1 MQISELARQ
10 YVGTTSSSEAM
21 SGTRGVEK
29 LVSTIRDLT
38 AGNIFEGTVN
48 SIKDGKVVLG
58 LSNGTLIN
66 ARLDASMQL
75 LQGQSMFFQVKSNN
89 GETIAIRPYTVD
101 GNGVNLT
108 LLNALNAA
116 GLPVTDKYLNL
127 ANNMMHEQ
135 MPIDKNTMN
144 QMARILM
151 ANPDMSV
158 NTLVQMK
165 KLHIPITNEMVA
177 QFENYV
183 DDSSAVHKALDSFI
197 TELPTTLAGKDMPLE
212 QLRAFDS
219 QLLTIIA
226 DGMETQPQAKAGEV
240 PVAAQNS
247 AVVSQ
252 NVQVGEM
259 AAQVEGQQIVQSE
272 TVIQTENAV
281 QAEASIQTNAN
292 VQAEASVQTNANVQ
306 GEASVQT
313 NVNVQTEASLQT
325 NVHAENGIE
334 SDVAVQGKQADIQ
347 VDMSAQPQQTK
358 APQDAVTQTGI
369 NGEPVDA
376 QQIATKENVLRLIQ
390 TTFGE
395 TGIVR
400 DDSPAVILNKLSN
413 FIMTGET
420 VSKEALQSLFS
431 SKDMQQ
437 FLRDALEGQMY
448 LTPEEVADAD
458 KVKKLYERLE
468 SKTQRLESL
477 LNQAGLQETPLAQTV
492 NEVRG
497 NVEFMNQLNQAYTYV
512 QIPLKMAGQNA
523 SGQLYVYT
531 NKRDLSDPDKELSA
545 FLHLDLDNLGST
557 DVSVKMLRKKVDTKF
572 YMETDEA
579 FELVK
584 AHMPELEE
592 RLRKKGFDAK
602 IYVENEGKKVNFLDD
617 FLKKDAPPSGQV
629 HRYSFDVRA

>member
-1 MQISELARQ
+1 MQISDIARQ

-21 SGTRGVEK
+21 TGTRGIEK
-29 LVSTIRDLT
+29 LVSSIRDLT

-89 GETIAIRPYTVD
+89 GETIAIRPYTVG

-165 KLHIPITNEMVA
+165 KLNIPITNEMVA

-197 TELPTTLAGKDMPLE
+197 TELPTTMTGKDMPLE
-212 QLRAFDS
+212 QLRTFDS

-226 DGMETQPQAKAGEV
+226 DGMESQPQVATANPVV
-240 PVAAQNS
+240 PTEANATIQ
-247 AVVSQ
+247 Q
-252 NVQVGEM
+252 NVVMGEHL
-259 AAQVEGQQIVQSE
+259 
-272 TVIQTENAV
+272 
-281 QAEASIQTNAN
+281 
-292 VQAEASVQTNANVQ
+292 VQ
-306 GEASVQT
+306 GEVQQA
-313 NVNVQTEASLQT
+313 VLSQG
-325 NVHAENGIE
+325 AE
-334 SDVAVQGKQADIQ
+334 QAD
-347 VDMSAQPQQTK
+347 VNMQPQQTT
-358 APQDAVTQTGI
+358 TQ
-369 NGEPVDA
+369 NGENQQAVSTQVNVVQEGEA
-376 QQIATKENVLRLIQ
+376 QQTKEAVLRLIQ
-390 TTFGE
+390 TTLGE
-395 TGIVR
+395 TGIAR
-400 DDSPAVILNKLSN
+400 EDSPAVVLNKLSH

-420 VSKEALQSLFS
+420 VSKDALQTLFS

-437 FLRDALEGQMY
+437 FLRDTLESQMY

-492 NEVRG
+492 TETRG
-497 NVEFMNQLNQAYTYV
+497 NIEFMNQLNQAYTYV
-512 QIPLKMAGQNA
+512 QIPLKMTGQNA

-545 FLHLDLDNLGST
+545 FLHLDMDNLGST
-557 DVSVKMLRKKVDTKF
+557 DVSVKMLHKKVDTKF
-572 YMETDEA
+572 YMDTDEA

-617 FLKKDAPPSGQV
+617 FLKKDAPQTGQV

>member
-1 MQISELARQ
+1 MQISDIARQ

-29 LVSTIRDLT
+29 LVSSIRDLT
-38 AGNIFEGTVN
+38 AGNIFEGTIN
-48 SIKDGKVVLG
+48 SIQDGKVVLG

-101 GNGVNLT
+101 GAGVNLT

-165 KLHIPITNEMVA
+165 KLQIPITNEMVA

-197 TELPTTLAGKDMPLE
+197 TELPTTMAGKDMPLE

-226 DGMETQPQAKAGEV
+226 DGMESQPQVNGG
-240 PVAAQNS
+240 QQS
-247 AVVSQ
+247 MAVQDSSVIAQ
-252 NVQVGEM
+252 NVQNGEA
-259 AAQVEGQQIVQSE
+259 AAQMEGQQFVQIQGEQEDSTQEAKVQIDISSQVPLAEGNIQDAAVAQQNGIVTEMAPQNETQQHAMQQINGEQVAQQSVVLQEGEVQPVIVTEQMVQSE
-272 TVIQTENAV
+272 EVQNAKDV
-281 QAEASIQTNAN
+281 QMVKET
-292 VQAEASVQTNANVQ
+292 
-306 GEASVQT
+306 
-313 NVNVQTEASLQT
+313 
-325 NVHAENGIE
+325 
-334 SDVAVQGKQADIQ
+334 
-347 VDMSAQPQQTK
+347 QQNL
-358 APQDAVTQTGI
+358 V
-369 NGEPVDA
+369 
-376 QQIATKENVLRLIQ
+376 KENVLRLIQ

-395 TGIVR
+395 TGITVE
-400 DDSPAVILNKLSN
+400 DSPAVMLNKLSH
-413 FIMTGET
+413 FIMTGENI
-420 VSKEALQSLFS
+420 SKDALQTMFS

-437 FLRDALEGQMY
+437 FLRDALESQMY

-468 SKTQRLESL
+468 SKTQRLEGL
-477 LNQAGLQETPLAQTV
+477 LNQVGLQETPLAQTV

-531 NKRDLSDPDKELSA
+531 NKRNLNDPDKELSA

-617 FLKKDAPPSGQV
+617 FLKKDAPSTGQV

>member
-21 SGTRGVEK
+21 NGTRGVEK
-29 LVSTIRDLT
+29 LVSSIRDLT
-38 AGNIFEGTVN
+38 AGNIFEGTIN
-48 SIKDGKVVLG
+48 SIQDGKVVLG

-165 KLHIPITNEMVA
+165 KLNIPVTNEMVA

-183 DDSSAVHKALDSFI
+183 DDSSAVHKALDRFI
-197 TELPTTLAGKDMPLE
+197 SELPATMAGKDMPVE
-212 QLRAFDS
+212 QLKAFDS

-226 DGMETQPQAKAGEV
+226 DGMEGQTQSVAVEPGVLAETNTVMQQSPAAGEAIVQQAVFADGNGNETSMQQTIVLEGTSQEVLAQQNNVQNGETQQATSTQENVQQTVVTEDVAKAETEHV
-240 PVAAQNS
+240 SKEITQQN
-247 AVVSQ
+247 
-252 NVQVGEM
+252 
-259 AAQVEGQQIVQSE
+259 
-272 TVIQTENAV
+272 T
-281 QAEASIQTNAN
+281 
-292 VQAEASVQTNANVQ
+292 
-306 GEASVQT
+306 
-313 NVNVQTEASLQT
+313 
-325 NVHAENGIE
+325 
-334 SDVAVQGKQADIQ
+334 
-347 VDMSAQPQQTK
+347 
-358 APQDAVTQTGI
+358 
-369 NGEPVDA
+369 
-376 QQIATKENVLRLIQ
+376 TKENVLRLIQ
-390 TTFGE
+390 SIFGE
-395 TGIVR
+395 TGIAA
-400 DDSPAVILNKLSN
+400 DDSPAVMLNKLSH
-413 FIMTGET
+413 FIMEGNT
-420 VSKEALQSLFS
+420 VSKDALQSLFS

-437 FLRDALEGQMY
+437 FLRDSLESQMY

-492 NEVRG
+492 TETRG
-497 NVEFMNQLNQAYTYV
+497 NIEFMNQLNQAYTYV
-512 QIPLKMAGQNA
+512 QIPLKMTGQNA

-531 NKRDLSDPDKELSA
+531 NKRDISDPDKELSA
-545 FLHLDLDNLGST
+545 FLHLDMDNLGST

-592 RLRKKGFDAK
+592 RLRNKGFDAK
-602 IYVENEGKKVNFLDD
+602 IYIENEGKKVNFLDD
-617 FLKKDAPPSGQV
+617 FLKKDAPPTGQV

>member
-21 SGTRGVEK
+21 NGTRGVEK
-29 LVSTIRDLT
+29 LVSSIRDLT
-38 AGNIFEGTVN
+38 AGNIFEGTIN
-48 SIKDGKVVLG
+48 SIQDGKVVLG

-75 LQGQSMFFQVKSNN
+75 LQGQSMFFQVKSNT
-89 GETIAIRPYTVD
+89 GETIAIRPYTVG

-127 ANNMMHEQ
+127 ANNMMQEQ

-165 KLHIPITNEMVA
+165 KHNIPVTTEMVA

-197 TELPTTLAGKDMPLE
+197 SELPSTMAGKDMPLE

-219 QLLTIIA
+219 QLLNIIA
-226 DGMETQPQAKAGEV
+226 DGMESQPDVNAKITQSVQTEAGGQVQPNISVDGNIVEMATQEQAD
-240 PVAAQNS
+240 AQINT
-247 AVVSQ
+247 
-252 NVQVGEM
+252 NVQIDVSV
-259 AAQVEGQQIVQSE
+259 QVDASLQP
-272 TVIQTENAV
+272 
-281 QAEASIQTNAN
+281 EASTQTNTSVQTDVN
-292 VQAEASVQTNANVQ
+292 VQAEASVQTNESVQ
-306 GEASVQT
+306 VEASTQTDSSMQASASVQDVAT
-313 NVNVQTEASLQT
+313 QAVGNGQQAEEIQQENPQLVKEASQ
-325 NVHAENGIE
+325 
-334 SDVAVQGKQADIQ
+334 Q
-347 VDMSAQPQQTK
+347 DM
-358 APQDAVTQTGI
+358 
-369 NGEPVDA
+369 
-376 QQIATKENVLRLIQ
+376 TKEAVLRLIQ
-390 TTFGE
+390 ANFGE
-395 TGIVR
+395 TGITAE
-400 DDSPAVILNKLSN
+400 DTPAVMLNKLSH
-413 FIMTGET
+413 FIMAGEN
-420 VSKEALQSLFS
+420 VSKDALQSLFS

-437 FLRDALEGQMY
+437 FLRDAIEGQMY
-448 LTPEEVADAD
+448 LTPEEVADVD

-492 NEVRG
+492 TEVRS
-497 NVEFMNQLNQAYTYV
+497 NVEFMNQLNQAYTFV
-512 QIPLKMAGQNA
+512 QIPLKMAGQNV

-545 FLHLDLDNLGST
+545 FLHLDMDNLGAT

-579 FELVK
+579 FDLVK

-617 FLKKDAPPSGQV
+617 FLKKDAPATGQL

>member
-1 MQISELARQ
+1 MQISDIARQ

-29 LVSTIRDLT
+29 LVSSIRDLT
-38 AGNIFEGTVN
+38 AGNIFEGTIN
-48 SIKDGKVVLG
+48 SIQDGKVVLG

-66 ARLDASMQL
+66 ARLDASLQL

-89 GETIAIRPYTVD
+89 GETIAIRPYTV
-101 GNGVNLT
+101 GGTGVNLT

-116 GLPVTDKYLNL
+116 NLPVTDKYLNL

-165 KLHIPITNEMVA
+165 KHNIPITHEMIA

-197 TELPTTLAGKDMPLE
+197 SELPSTMAGKDMPLE

-226 DGMETQPQAKAGEV
+226 DGMEEQPQANTAGTV
-240 PVAAQNS
+240 TDGQNG
-247 AVVSQ
+247 VVLLQ
-252 NVQVGEM
+252 NMTDVD
-259 AAQVEGQQIVQSE
+259 A
-272 TVIQTENAV
+272 VIQPN
-281 QAEASIQTNAN
+281 
-292 VQAEASVQTNANVQ
+292 SVSGETRVQ
-306 GEASVQT
+306 GEMQQVVQQET
-313 NVNVQTEASLQT
+313 NAQMQQAGVQP
-325 NVHAENGIE
+325 
-334 SDVAVQGKQADIQ
+334 DAVQNGEGQSVVVTEKIVQFEQGQLIPE
-347 VDMSAQPQQTK
+347 AQQQTT
-358 APQDAVTQTGI
+358 A
-369 NGEPVDA
+369 
-376 QQIATKENVLRLIQ
+376 KENVLNLIQ
-390 TTFGE
+390 MTFGE
-395 TGIVR
+395 TGIR
-400 DDSPAVILNKLSN
+400 ADDSSAVMLNKLSH
-413 FIMTGET
+413 FIMNGQN
-420 VSKEALQSLFS
+420 VSKDALQTLFS

-437 FLRDALEGQMY
+437 FLRDVLEGQMY

-468 SKTQRLESL
+468 SKTQRLEAL

-492 NEVRG
+492 TETRG
-497 NVEFMNQLNQAYTYV
+497 NIEFMNQLNQAYTYV
-512 QIPLKMAGQNA
+512 QIPLKMSGKNA

-584 AHMPELEE
+584 AHMPELEV
-592 RLRKKGFDAK
+592 RLRQKGFDAK

-617 FLKKDAPPSGQV
+617 FLKKDAPPTGQV

>member
-1 MQISELARQ
+1 MQISDIARQ
-10 YVGTTSSSEAM
+10 YAGTTSSSEAM
-21 SGTRGVEK
+21 AGTRGIEK
-29 LVSTIRDLT
+29 LVSSIRDLA
-38 AGNIFEGTVN
+38 AGNIFEGTIN
-48 SIKDGKVVLG
+48 SIQDGKVVLG

-89 GETIAIRPYTVD
+89 GETIAIRPYMVG
-101 GNGVNLT
+101 GNGGNPT

-116 GLPVTDKYLNL
+116 GLPVSEKYLNL
-127 ANNMMHEQ
+127 ANNMMQEQ

-165 KLHIPITNEMVA
+165 KLNIPITNEMIA

-197 TELPTTLAGKDMPLE
+197 TELPNTMAGKEMPLE
-212 QLRAFDS
+212 QLRTFDS

-226 DGMETQPQAKAGEV
+226 DGMESQNGAVLSQSMTDVSANVVQAQAQQEVNAQIQQAGGQAEANLQSDVATQQVVSAEGNIVETGAQEALQQQVIVQNGEV
-240 PVAAQNS
+240 QAS
-247 AVVSQ
+247 AVTE
-252 NVQVGEM
+252 EM
-259 AAQVEGQQIVQSE
+259 VQSE
-272 TVIQTENAV
+272 QSQATTETQQ
-281 QAEASIQTNAN
+281 QA
-292 VQAEASVQTNANVQ
+292 
-306 GEASVQT
+306 
-313 NVNVQTEASLQT
+313 
-325 NVHAENGIE
+325 
-334 SDVAVQGKQADIQ
+334 
-347 VDMSAQPQQTK
+347 
-358 APQDAVTQTGI
+358 
-369 NGEPVDA
+369 
-376 QQIATKENVLRLIQ
+376 ATKENVVRLIQ
-390 TTFGE
+390 ATFGE
-395 TGIVR
+395 TGITAE
-400 DDSPAVILNKLSN
+400 DSPAVMLNKLSQ
-413 FIMTGET
+413 FIQTGET
-420 VSKEALQSLFS
+420 VTKDTLQALFS

-468 SKTQRLESL
+468 AKTQQLESL
-477 LNQAGLQETPLAQTV
+477 LNQAGLKETPLAQTV
-492 NEVRG
+492 TETRG
-497 NVEFMNQLNQAYTYV
+497 NIEFMNQLNQAYTYV
-512 QIPLKMAGQNA
+512 QMPLKMAGQNA

-531 NKRDLSDPDKELSA
+531 KKRDLSDPDKELSA
-545 FLHLDLDNLGST
+545 FLHLDLGHLGST

-592 RLRKKGFDAK
+592 RLRRKGFDAK
-602 IYVENEGKKVNFLDD
+602 IYVENEGKKVSFLDD
-617 FLKKDAPPSGQV
+617 FLKKDAPPTGQV

>member
-1 MQISELARQ
+1 MQISDIARQ

-29 LVSTIRDLT
+29 LVSSIRDLT
-38 AGNIFEGTVN
+38 AGNIFEGTIN
-48 SIKDGKVVLG
+48 SIQDGKVVLG

-89 GETIAIRPYTVD
+89 GETIAIRPYTV
-101 GNGVNLT
+101 GGTGVNLT

-116 GLPVTDKYLNL
+116 NLPVTDKYLNL

-165 KLHIPITNEMVA
+165 KHNIPITNEMVA

-197 TELPTTLAGKDMPLE
+197 SELPTTMAGKDMPLE
-212 QLRAFDS
+212 QLRVFDS
-219 QLLTIIA
+219 QLLSIIA
-226 DGMETQPQAKAGEV
+226 DGMESQPQIGGGEM
-240 PVAAQNS
+240 PVATQDSTVMVQNVS
-247 AVVSQ
+247 AVLQ
-252 NVQVGEM
+252 DTT
-259 AAQVEGQQIVQSE
+259 ATSE
-272 TVIQTENAV
+272 L
-281 QAEASIQTNAN
+281 
-292 VQAEASVQTNANVQ
+292 
-306 GEASVQT
+306 
-313 NVNVQTEASLQT
+313 NVQTQQGNVPSEMTTQLDGGAQASQVVSPDGT
-325 NVHAENGIE
+325 IV
-334 SDVAVQGKQADIQ
+334 DVTSQ
-347 VDMSAQPQQTK
+347 VSQVVSTEDGAQPAIENQANMQETVQKDVENAQQTTTK
-358 APQDAVTQTGI
+358 DA
-369 NGEPVDA
+369 
-376 QQIATKENVLRLIQ
+376 VLRLIQ

-395 TGIVR
+395 TGITAE
-400 DDSPAVILNKLSN
+400 DSPAVMINKLSR

-420 VSKEALQSLFS
+420 VSKDALQSLFS

-437 FLRDALEGQMY
+437 FLRDAFEGQMY

-477 LNQAGLQETPLAQTV
+477 LNQVGLQETPLAQTV
-492 NEVRG
+492 SEVRG
-497 NVEFMNQLNQAYTYV
+497 NVEFMNQLNQAYTFV

-531 NKRDLSDPDKELSA
+531 NKRNLNDPDKELSA

-592 RLRKKGFDAK
+592 RLRQKGFDAK

-617 FLKKDAPPSGQV
+617 FLKKDAPSTGQV

>member
-1 MQISELARQ
+1 MQISDIARQ
-10 YVGTTSSSEAM
+10 YVGTTSSSESM

-48 SIKDGKVVLG
+48 SIQDGKVVLG

-212 QLRAFDS
+212 QLKAIDS

-226 DGMETQPQAKAGEV
+226 DGMESQPQANIV
-240 PVAAQNS
+240 STDSTVVDIQNS
-247 AVVSQ
+247 AVLSQ
-252 NVQVGEM
+252 NVPTGEM
-259 AAQVEGQQIVQSE
+259 AAQVEGQQVVQPE
-272 TVIQTENAV
+272 TVMQPETAMKADV
-281 QAEASIQTNAN
+281 
-292 VQAEASVQTNANVQ
+292 SVQTNAN
-306 GEASVQT
+306 A
-313 NVNVQTEASLQT
+313 QTEASAQT
-325 NVHAENGIE
+325 NINVQAETGVQP
-334 SDVAVQGKQADIQ
+334 DVAVQGQQSGGQVETSVQLEQTGVSQEVAIQTATNSEQ
-347 VDMSAQPQQTK
+347 VDAR
-358 APQDAVTQTGI
+358 
-369 NGEPVDA
+369 
-376 QQIATKENVLRLIQ
+376 QIATKENVLRLIQ

-395 TGIVR
+395 TGILP
-400 DDSPAVILNKLSN
+400 DDSPAVMLNKLSR

-420 VSKEALQSLFS
+420 ISKEALQSLFS

-448 LTPEEVADAD
+448 LTPEEVANAD

-492 NEVRG
+492 SEVRG

-531 NKRDLSDPDKELSA
+531 SKRDLSDPDKELSA

-617 FLKKDAPPSGQV
+617 FLKKDAPPTGQV

>member
-1 MQISELARQ
+1 MQISDIARQ

-29 LVSTIRDLT
+29 LVSSIRDLT
-38 AGNIFEGTVN
+38 AGNIFEGTIN
-48 SIKDGKVVLG
+48 SIQDGKVVLG

-89 GETIAIRPYTVD
+89 GETIAIRPYTV
-101 GNGVNLT
+101 GGTGVNLT

-116 GLPVTDKYLNL
+116 NLPVTDKYLNL

-165 KLHIPITNEMVA
+165 KHNIPITNEMVA

-197 TELPTTLAGKDMPLE
+197 SELPTTMAGKDMPLE
-212 QLRAFDS
+212 QLRVFDS
-219 QLLTIIA
+219 QLLSIIA
-226 DGMETQPQAKAGEV
+226 DGMESQPQIGGGEM
-240 PVAAQNS
+240 PVATQDSTVMVQNVS
-247 AVVSQ
+247 AVLQDTTATSGLNIQTQQGNVPFEMTTQLDGGAQASQVVSPDGTIADVTSQVSQ
-252 NVQVGEM
+252 VVATEDG
-259 AAQVEGQQIVQSE
+259 AQPAIENQANMQE
-272 TVIQTENAV
+272 TVQKDVENA
-281 QAEASIQTNAN
+281 
-292 VQAEASVQTNANVQ
+292 
-306 GEASVQT
+306 
-313 NVNVQTEASLQT
+313 
-325 NVHAENGIE
+325 
-334 SDVAVQGKQADIQ
+334 
-347 VDMSAQPQQTK
+347 QQTTTK
-358 APQDAVTQTGI
+358 DA
-369 NGEPVDA
+369 
-376 QQIATKENVLRLIQ
+376 VLRLIQ

-395 TGIVR
+395 TGITAE
-400 DDSPAVILNKLSN
+400 DSPAVMINKLSR
-413 FIMTGET
+413 FIITGET
-420 VSKEALQSLFS
+420 VSKDALQSLFS

-437 FLRDALEGQMY
+437 FLRDAFEGQMY

-477 LNQAGLQETPLAQTV
+477 LNQVGLQETPLAQTV
-492 NEVRG
+492 SEVRG
-497 NVEFMNQLNQAYTYV
+497 NVEFMNQLNQAYTFV

-531 NKRDLSDPDKELSA
+531 NKRNLNDPDKELSA

-592 RLRKKGFDAK
+592 RLRQKGFDAK

-617 FLKKDAPPSGQV
+617 FLKKDAPSTGQV

>member
-1 MQISELARQ
+1 MQISDIARQ

-21 SGTRGVEK
+21 NGTRGVEK

-48 SIKDGKVVLG
+48 SIQGGKVVLG

-66 ARLDASMQL
+66 ARLDASLQL

-89 GETIAIRPYTVD
+89 GETIAIRPYMVD
-101 GNGVNLT
+101 GSGGNPT

-116 GLPVTDKYLNL
+116 GLPITDKNLNL

-165 KLHIPITNEMVA
+165 KLHIPVTKEMVA

-197 TELPTTLAGKDMPLE
+197 AELPTTLAGKDMPFE
-212 QLRAFDS
+212 QLKVFDS
-219 QLLTIIA
+219 QLLALIA
-226 DGMETQPQAKAGEV
+226 DGMETMPQAQETLVSAERVTVDVQNGVVLSQDLPAGEV
-240 PVAAQNS
+240 PVGEVPAGEVQTGEV
-247 AVVSQ
+247 AV
-252 NVQVGEM
+252 
-259 AAQVEGQQIVQSE
+259 
-272 TVIQTENAV
+272 QTEVQQSVQPDATGQSQQVAPQADTAV
-281 QAEASIQTNAN
+281 QADAHT
-292 VQAEASVQTNANVQ
+292 
-306 GEASVQT
+306 
-313 NVNVQTEASLQT
+313 
-325 NVHAENGIE
+325 
-334 SDVAVQGKQADIQ
+334 
-347 VDMSAQPQQTK
+347 QQT
-358 APQDAVTQTGI
+358 ATAEEAMVQPDAVMDDAPKADTPQVAREVSKQTT
-369 NGEPVDA
+369 
-376 QQIATKENVLRLIQ
+376 TKENVLRLIQ

-395 TGIVR
+395 TGIVEE
-400 DDSPAVILNKLSN
+400 DSPAVMLNKLSR

-420 VSKEALQSLFS
+420 VSKDALQSLFS

-437 FLRDALEGQMY
+437 FLRDAIEGQMY

-468 SKTQRLESL
+468 SKTQRLESI

-492 NEVRG
+492 TEVRG

-512 QIPLKMAGQNA
+512 QIPLKMMGQNA

-531 NKRDLSDPDKELSA
+531 SKRDLSDPDKELSA

-579 FELVK
+579 FDLVK

-592 RLRKKGFDAK
+592 RLRKKGFDAQ

-617 FLKKDAPPSGQV
+617 FLKKDAPPTGQV

>member
-1 MQISELARQ
+1 MQISDIARQ

-29 LVSTIRDLT
+29 LVSSIRDLT
-38 AGNIFEGTVN
+38 AGNIFEGTIN
-48 SIKDGKVVLG
+48 SIQDGKVVLG

-89 GETIAIRPYTVD
+89 GETIAIRPYTV
-101 GNGVNLT
+101 GGTGVNLT

-116 GLPVTDKYLNL
+116 NLPVTDKYLNL

-165 KLHIPITNEMVA
+165 KHNIPITNEMVA

-197 TELPTTLAGKDMPLE
+197 SELPTTMAGKDMPLE
-212 QLRAFDS
+212 QLRVFDS
-219 QLLTIIA
+219 QLLSIIA
-226 DGMETQPQAKAGEV
+226 DGMESQPQIGGGEM
-240 PVAAQNS
+240 PVATQDSTVMVQNVS
-247 AVVSQ
+247 AVLQ
-252 NVQVGEM
+252 DTT
-259 AAQVEGQQIVQSE
+259 ATSE
-272 TVIQTENAV
+272 L
-281 QAEASIQTNAN
+281 
-292 VQAEASVQTNANVQ
+292 
-306 GEASVQT
+306 
-313 NVNVQTEASLQT
+313 NVQTQQGNVPSEMTTQLDGGAQASQVVSPDGT
-325 NVHAENGIE
+325 IA
-334 SDVAVQGKQADIQ
+334 DVTSQ
-347 VDMSAQPQQTK
+347 VSQVVATEDGAQPAIENQANMQETVQKDVENAQQTTTK
-358 APQDAVTQTGI
+358 DA
-369 NGEPVDA
+369 
-376 QQIATKENVLRLIQ
+376 VLRLIQ

-395 TGIVR
+395 TGITAE
-400 DDSPAVILNKLSN
+400 DSPAVMINKLSR

-420 VSKEALQSLFS
+420 VSKDALQSLFS

-437 FLRDALEGQMY
+437 FLRDAFEGQLY

-477 LNQAGLQETPLAQTV
+477 LNQVGLQETPLAQTV
-492 NEVRG
+492 SEVRG
-497 NVEFMNQLNQAYTYV
+497 NVEFMNQLNQAYTFV

-531 NKRDLSDPDKELSA
+531 NKRNLNDPDKELSA

-592 RLRKKGFDAK
+592 RLRQKGFDAK

-617 FLKKDAPPSGQV
+617 FLKKDAPSTGQV

>member
-1 MQISELARQ
+1 MQISDIARQ

-29 LVSTIRDLT
+29 LVSSIRDLT
-38 AGNIFEGTVN
+38 AGNIFEGTIN
-48 SIKDGKVVLG
+48 SIQDGKVVLG

-101 GNGVNLT
+101 GAGVNLT

-165 KLHIPITNEMVA
+165 KLQIPITNEMVA

-197 TELPTTLAGKDMPLE
+197 TELPTTMAGKDMPLE

-226 DGMETQPQAKAGEV
+226 DGMESQPQVNGGQQSMAV
-240 PVAAQNS
+240 QDS
-247 AVVSQ
+247 AVLAQ
-252 NVQVGEM
+252 NVQNGEA
-259 AAQVEGQQIVQSE
+259 AAQMEGQQFVQIQGEQEGSTQEAKVQIDISSQVPLAEGNIQDAAVAQQNGIVTEMAPQNETQQHAMQQINGEQVAQQSVVLQEGEVQPVIVTEQMVQSE
-272 TVIQTENAV
+272 EVQNAKDV
-281 QAEASIQTNAN
+281 QMVKET
-292 VQAEASVQTNANVQ
+292 
-306 GEASVQT
+306 
-313 NVNVQTEASLQT
+313 
-325 NVHAENGIE
+325 
-334 SDVAVQGKQADIQ
+334 
-347 VDMSAQPQQTK
+347 QQNL
-358 APQDAVTQTGI
+358 V
-369 NGEPVDA
+369 
-376 QQIATKENVLRLIQ
+376 KENVLRLIQ

-395 TGIVR
+395 TGITVE
-400 DDSPAVILNKLSN
+400 DSPAVMLNKLSH
-413 FIMTGET
+413 FIMTGENI
-420 VSKEALQSLFS
+420 SKDALQTMFS

-437 FLRDALEGQMY
+437 FLRDALESQMY

-468 SKTQRLESL
+468 SKTQRLEGL
-477 LNQAGLQETPLAQTV
+477 LNQVGLQETPLAQTV

-531 NKRDLSDPDKELSA
+531 NKRNLNDPDKELSA

-617 FLKKDAPPSGQV
+617 FLKKDAPSTGQV

>member
-1 MQISELARQ
+1 MQISDIARQ

-29 LVSTIRDLT
+29 LVSSIRDLT
-38 AGNIFEGTVN
+38 AGNIFEGTIN
-48 SIKDGKVVLG
+48 SIQDGKVVLG

-165 KLHIPITNEMVA
+165 KHNIPITNEMVA

-197 TELPTTLAGKDMPLE
+197 TELPMTLAGKDMPLE

-226 DGMETQPQAKAGEV
+226 DGMEGQSQTVSSNAPVVAEGNVAMQQATVQAE
-240 PVAAQNS
+240 
-247 AVVSQ
+247 AVVQQEAIVSPEASMQ
-252 NVQVGEM
+252 TQTAEVN
-259 AAQVEGQQIVQSE
+259 QQIVQAE
-272 TVIQTENAV
+272 TVVQQEAAVVQEVTTQAQQLEV
-281 QAEASIQTNAN
+281 QAGMTQQEVVLSTEGATAQQTVIAD
-292 VQAEASVQTNANVQ
+292 
-306 GEASVQT
+306 
-313 NVNVQTEASLQT
+313 
-325 NVHAENGIE
+325 GIE
-334 SDVAVQGKQADIQ
+334 QSDASQ
-347 VDMSAQPQQTK
+347 VINETPRQTS
-358 APQDAVTQTGI
+358 
-369 NGEPVDA
+369 
-376 QQIATKENVLRLIQ
+376 TKENVLRLIQ

-395 TGIVR
+395 TGITPE
-400 DDSPAVILNKLSN
+400 DSPAVMLNKLSR

-420 VSKEALQSLFS
+420 VSKDALQSLFS
-431 SKDMQQ
+431 SEDMQK

-492 NEVRG
+492 SEVRG

-572 YMETDEA
+572 YMDTDEA

-592 RLRKKGFDAK
+592 RLRQKGFDAK

-617 FLKKDAPPSGQV
+617 FLKKDAPPTGQV

>member
-1 MQISELARQ
+1 MQISDIARQ

-21 SGTRGVEK
+21 NGTRGVEK
-29 LVSTIRDLT
+29 LVSSIRDLT

-48 SIKDGKVVLG
+48 SIQGGKVVLG

-116 GLPVTDKYLNL
+116 GLPVTDKHLNL

-165 KLHIPITNEMVA
+165 KLNIPVTNEMVA

-183 DDSSAVHKALDSFI
+183 DDSSAVHKELERFI
-197 TELPTTLAGKDMPLE
+197 SELPATMAGKDMPVE
-212 QLRAFDS
+212 QLKAFDS

-226 DGMETQPQAKAGEV
+226 DGMEGQTQPTTVNLGASAETGNVTQQNVVAGETAIQGDV
-240 PVAAQNS
+240 QQSHVVEGNMNEAGVTQGIVSEGASQEILVQQNNAQNAEIQQTVS
-247 AVVSQ
+247 VQGNMEQNATLEESQQVAVTDEV
-252 NVQVGEM
+252 
-259 AAQVEGQQIVQSE
+259 
-272 TVIQTENAV
+272 V
-281 QAEASIQTNAN
+281 QAE
-292 VQAEASVQTNANVQ
+292 
-306 GEASVQT
+306 GENLSKELA
-313 NVNVQTEASLQT
+313 
-325 NVHAENGIE
+325 
-334 SDVAVQGKQADIQ
+334 
-347 VDMSAQPQQTK
+347 QQT
-358 APQDAVTQTGI
+358 T
-369 NGEPVDA
+369 
-376 QQIATKENVLRLIQ
+376 TKENVLRLIQ

-395 TGIVR
+395 TGIAR
-400 DDSPAVILNKLSN
+400 EDSPAVLLNKLSH
-413 FIMTGET
+413 FIMTGEN
-420 VSKEALQSLFS
+420 VSKDALQTLFS

-437 FLRDALEGQMY
+437 FLRDALESQMY
-448 LTPEEVADAD
+448 LTPEEVADVD

-492 NEVRG
+492 TETRG
-497 NVEFMNQLNQAYTYV
+497 NIEFMNQLNQAYTYV
-512 QIPLKMAGQNA
+512 QIPLKMAGQKA

-579 FELVK
+579 FDLVK

-602 IYVENEGKKVNFLDD
+602 IYIENEGKKVNFLDD
-617 FLKKDAPPSGQV
+617 FLKKDAPPTGQV

>member
-1 MQISELARQ
+1 MQISDIARQ
-10 YVGTTSSSEAM
+10 YAGTTSSSEAM
-21 SGTRGVEK
+21 AGTRGIEK
-29 LVSTIRDLT
+29 LVSSIRDLT

-89 GETIAIRPYTVD
+89 GETIAIRPYTVG

-127 ANNMMHEQ
+127 ANNMMQEQ

-165 KLHIPITNEMVA
+165 KLNLPITNEMVA

-197 TELPTTLAGKDMPLE
+197 SELPTTMAGKEMPLE

-219 QLLTIIA
+219 QLLVIIA
-226 DGMETQPQAKAGEV
+226 DGMESQPQMSGANSVVSTEENAAMQQNLTPEQTVVAGESVATGETVVQSEAQQPVQQTIPADV
-240 PVAAQNS
+240 PTTN
-247 AVVSQ
+247 VVSPQ
-252 NVQVGEM
+252 TG
-259 AAQVEGQQIVQSE
+259 EGQQFVVADGAVEQIVPNSE
-272 TVIQTENAV
+272 VSQTANETPQAV
-281 QAEASIQTNAN
+281 
-292 VQAEASVQTNANVQ
+292 
-306 GEASVQT
+306 
-313 NVNVQTEASLQT
+313 
-325 NVHAENGIE
+325 
-334 SDVAVQGKQADIQ
+334 
-347 VDMSAQPQQTK
+347 
-358 APQDAVTQTGI
+358 
-369 NGEPVDA
+369 
-376 QQIATKENVLRLIQ
+376 TKENVLRFIQ

-395 TGIVR
+395 TGITVE
-400 DDSPAVILNKLSN
+400 DEPAVVLNKLAH
-413 FIMTGET
+413 FIQTGET
-420 VSKEALQSLFS
+420 VSKDALQTLFS

-437 FLRDALEGQMY
+437 FLKSALEGQMY

-468 SKTQRLESL
+468 SKTQQLENL
-477 LNQAGLQETPLAQTV
+477 LNQAGLKETPLAQTIT
-492 NEVRG
+492 ETRG
-497 NVEFMNQLNQAYTYV
+497 NIEFMNQLNQAYTYV
-512 QIPLKMAGQNA
+512 QVPLKMAGQNA

-531 NKRDLSDPDKELSA
+531 KKHDMSDPDKELSA
-545 FLHLDLDNLGST
+545 FLHLDLDNLGAT

-579 FELVK
+579 FDLVK

-617 FLKKDAPPSGQV
+617 FLKKDAPPTGQV

>member
-1 MQISELARQ
+1 MQISDIARQ

-21 SGTRGVEK
+21 NGTRGVEK
-29 LVSTIRDLT
+29 LVSSIRDLT

-75 LQGQSMFFQVKSNN
+75 LQGQSMFFLVKSNN

-165 KLHIPITNEMVA
+165 KLNIPVTHEMVA

-197 TELPTTLAGKDMPLE
+197 RELPATMAGKDMPVE
-212 QLRAFDS
+212 QLKAFDS
-219 QLLTIIA
+219 QLLMIIA
-226 DGMETQPQAKAGEV
+226 DGMEEQTQVEVSNPRGLAESNVATQKSVVAGENALRGEIQQSVVVEGNMNEPSMQQRFV
-240 PVAAQNS
+240 PEGTSQEILAQQNNT
-247 AVVSQ
+247 Q
-252 NVQVGEM
+252 NVEQNAILG
-259 AAQVEGQQIVQSE
+259 EGQQAFISDGV
-272 TVIQTENAV
+272 A
-281 QAEASIQTNAN
+281 QAEADEVSKTM
-292 VQAEASVQTNANVQ
+292 VKPEV
-306 GEASVQT
+306 
-313 NVNVQTEASLQT
+313 
-325 NVHAENGIE
+325 
-334 SDVAVQGKQADIQ
+334 DVAPKE
-347 VDMSAQPQQTK
+347 
-358 APQDAVTQTGI
+358 AV
-369 NGEPVDA
+369 V
-376 QQIATKENVLRLIQ
+376 RLIQ
-390 TTFGE
+390 TTLGE
-395 TGIVR
+395 IGITR
-400 DDSPAVILNKLSN
+400 EDSSAVLLNKLSH
-413 FIMTGET
+413 FIMTGEN
-420 VSKEALQSLFS
+420 VSKDALQMLFS

-437 FLRDALEGQMY
+437 FLRDALESQMY
-448 LTPEEVADAD
+448 LTPEEVADVD

-492 NEVRG
+492 TETRG
-497 NVEFMNQLNQAYTYV
+497 NIEFMNQLNQAYTYV
-512 QIPLKMAGQNA
+512 QIPLKMAGQKA

-579 FELVK
+579 FDLVK

-617 FLKKDAPPSGQV
+617 FLKKDAPPTGQV

>member
-1 MQISELARQ
+1 MQISDIARQ

-21 SGTRGVEK
+21 TGTRGVEK

-75 LQGQSMFFQVKSNN
+75 LQGQSMFFQVKSNT
-89 GETIAIRPYTVD
+89 GDTIAIRPYTVD

-108 LLNALNAA
+108 LLNALDAA

-197 TELPTTLAGKDMPLE
+197 TELPSTMAGKDMPLE
-212 QLRAFDS
+212 QLRSFDS

-226 DGMETQPQAKAGEV
+226 DGMESQPQAAV
-240 PVAAQNS
+240 SDAAVSTPNS
-247 AVVSQ
+247 ATITQNVTAVEATLQNEVQQATQILVENADGSMQTQQSAISETAVTQQAVSVEGNVQDAVSQ
-252 NVQVGEM
+252 Q
-259 AAQVEGQQIVQSE
+259 
-272 TVIQTENAV
+272 NAV
-281 QAEASIQTNAN
+281 QAGEQQQVVSEQTSTGQAASQEAQVQQGQAVENAAQLEASQQTNDTQ
-292 VQAEASVQTNANVQ
+292 QA
-306 GEASVQT
+306 
-313 NVNVQTEASLQT
+313 
-325 NVHAENGIE
+325 
-334 SDVAVQGKQADIQ
+334 
-347 VDMSAQPQQTK
+347 
-358 APQDAVTQTGI
+358 
-369 NGEPVDA
+369 
-376 QQIATKENVLRLIQ
+376 ATKENVLRLIQ

-395 TGIVR
+395 TGITAE
-400 DDSPAVILNKLSN
+400 DTPAAMLNKLSH

-420 VSKEALQSLFS
+420 VSKEALNSLFS

-468 SKTQRLESL
+468 SKAQRLESL

-492 NEVRG
+492 TEVRG
-497 NVEFMNQLNQAYTYV
+497 NVEFMNQLNQAYTFV

-545 FLHLDLDNLGST
+545 FLHLDLDHLGST

-572 YMETDEA
+572 YMDTDEA

-592 RLRKKGFDAK
+592 RLRRKGFDAK

-617 FLKKDAPPSGQV
+617 FLKKDAPPTGQV